1 MPARRTSRSKGPGF
15 FAKLLLGATC
25 AAVVLLWVSAA
36 SVYLDPGVHPWAAV
50 AGLAFPFLLGGA
62 LFLLFLCVL
71 FATRWS
77 WIPLLGL
84 LLCGG
89 SIRAYSPINF
99 SKSAPAS
106 SLKVVSF
113 NTCGWGSYM
122 HDAGRGR
129 QTRDGDTRRTAEYL
143 AALDADLVCL
153 QESYVQQG
161 TTWQEDIVDP
171 IMRRVTPYTDTVL
184 TVGRNQ
190 VCLYSKYPI
199 LRHERITYFGANVVG
214 AFWVELGAGDTL
226 IVVDVHL
233 KSMGLSEQD
242 REDIGSV
249 VDASQQTLSEN
260 AARGILGK
268 IRKNSAIRSRMVAK
282 VCAFL
287 EQHAGESILVCGD
300 FNDTPI
306 SYARCQIGRGLTDV
320 YVASANGPGWSFNQN
335 HIYVRIDHAFCSP
348 DWEPYE
354 AAIDRSIDTSDHYP
368 LLFKMNRKN
377 KSE

>member
-1 MPARRTSRSKGPGF
+1 MPVRRTSRSKGPGF
-15 FAKLLLGATC
+15 IAKLFLGATC

-89 SIRAYSPINF
+89 SIRTYSPINF
-99 SKSAPAS
+99 SKSAPTG

-113 NTCGWGSYM
+113 NICGWGAWVPGPDNSTPE
-122 HDAGRGR
+122 HERKCR
-129 QTRDGDTRRTAEYL
+129 SLSEYL
-143 AALDADLVCL
+143 AAQDADLVCL
-153 QESYVQQG
+153 QESYVQEG
-161 TTWQEDIVDP
+161 TTWQKDIIDAV
-171 IMRRVTPYTDTVL
+171 MRPVTPYTDSVRTE
-184 TVGRNQ
+184 GENQ
-190 VCLYSKYPI
+190 VRLYSKYPI
-199 LRHERITYFGANVVG
+199 LRHERLTYFGANVVG

-226 IVVDVHL
+226 IVVNAHL

-242 REDIGSV
+242 REDLGSV
-249 VDASQQTLSEN
+249 VDASEQTLSEN
-260 AARGILGK
+260 AARGILSK

-287 EQHAGESILVCGD
+287 EQNAGKSVLVCGD

-306 SYARCQIGRGLTDV
+306 SYARYRIGRGLTDA
-320 YVASANGPGWSFNQN
+320 YVASANGPGWSFNQH

-354 AAIDRSIDTSDHYP
+354 ARIDRSIDTSDHYP